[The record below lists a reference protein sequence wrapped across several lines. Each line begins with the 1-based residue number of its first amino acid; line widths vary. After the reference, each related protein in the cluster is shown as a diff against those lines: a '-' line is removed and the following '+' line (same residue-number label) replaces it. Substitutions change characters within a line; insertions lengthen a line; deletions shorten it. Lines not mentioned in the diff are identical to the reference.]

1 MLPLLLLFGSPRVDS
16 PNSGTKN
23 YHNGDAQSGTLQKM
37 IVASGSATM
46 DLDLSR
52 INGITSTTGRL
63 ETAPRENFRSCI
75 LQLRRTLSF
84 RFSFLTMCYGER
96 SPVR

>member
-23 YHNGDAQSGTLQKM
+23 YHNGDAQSGTLQNM

-63 ETAPRENFRSCI
+63 DTAPSRKLSELHFAELFLSGSRS
-75 LQLRRTLSF
+75 
-84 RFSFLTMCYGER
+84 
-96 SPVR
+96 